1 MSRNRGL
8 FRTGGMKPGGRRK
21 IWNGKNNKNGPN
33 FKKSGK
39 KIGIKNKHKN
49 NNKNKSKKKNKNK
62 KNNKKKSKN
71 KNKNRRYFNRIGIK
85 QKPKKLAQKYVN
97 KVYMID

>member
-39 KIGIKNKHKN
+39 KKGWNKKKNKN
-49 NNKNKSKKKNKNK
+49 NTKKKNKNK
-62 KNNKKKSKN
+62 NRNKKNNKKMSKN
-71 KNKNRRYFNRIGIK
+71 KNKNRRYFNRRGIK
-85 QKPKKLAQKYVN
+85 QIKPKKLA
-97 KVYMID
+97 